1 MSKGKLKNQNVIA
14 LFNIL
19 STIILQGLAF
29 FSSPYFSRI
38 LGTANYGIVSV
49 FNTWVTVI
57 TIVFFVRMNGAI
69 VMGITE
75 YEEEEQAGY
84 QSSILS
90 LSILIFIG
98 FSILTLVIVAIV
110 K

>member
-75 YEEEEQAGY
+75 YEEEQAGY

-98 FSILTLVIVAIV
+98 FSILTLVLSLIHI
-110 K
+110 